1 MTRYETQWVFLPAK
15 CTQKNVSLQYIIW
28 KTIHASQASLQNN
41 HQDYTLKLALSQ
53 TLYKETKQ
61 QQQSQVA
68 ITHLEAIINYSYVRA
83 ARRFLGLS
91 G

>member
-1 MTRYETQWVFLPAK
+1 M
-15 CTQKNVSLQYIIW
+15 
-28 KTIHASQASLQNN
+28 SQASLPNN

-53 TLYKETKQ
+53 TLYKETKQQQQQQ